1 MKTQRVTCINN
12 EGYAFSLVLNAVYET
27 LPDDLAAKHKMIR
40 VIDETG
46 EDYLFPE
53 SYFVPAD
60 VTTETRFSEAGAP
73 A

>member
-1 MKTQRVTCINN
+1 MKTDRVACINN
-12 EGYAFSLVLNAVYET
+12 EGYAFSLVLNAVYKT
-27 LPDDLAAKHKMIR
+27 LPDDWAAKHKMIR

-53 SYFVPAD
+53 SYFVPTD
-60 VTTETRFSEAGAP
+60 VDVETRNREVGAH